1 MRRARPTLALVD
13 RTALLGFAALDLLL
27 VLTPGADWA
36 YAIRAGLQRHRLAAA
51 VSGLAA
57 GYVLHAALAA
67 AGLGALLAR
76 DERALTAITLA
87 GAVVLVWL
95 GAGALRARPR
105 VDAPAEALDAGPF
118 AVALRGALISGLN
131 PKGLLLFLSVLPQF
145 VRPQAALPVPA
156 QLLVLGALHVLACAV
171 VYTAV
176 GLGARRVLAGRPRAV
191 RAVSTA
197 SGVVLLALGAG
208 IVVEQALPG

>member
-1 MRRARPTLALVD
+1 MD
-13 RTALLGFAALDLLL
+13 GGALLAFLAVDLLL

-36 YAIRAGLQRHRLAAA
+36 YAIRAGLLGHRLGAA
-51 VSGLAA
+51 VAGLAG
-57 GYVLHAALAA
+57 GYVVHAAVTA

-87 GAVVLVWL
+87 GGVVLVWL
-95 GAGALRARPR
+95 GASTLRARSR
-105 VDAPAEALDAGPF
+105 LTAPAAALDAHVGPV

-197 SGVVLLALGAG
+197 SGVVLLGLGAG
-208 IVVEQALPG
+208 IVAEQALPG